1 MNGLECLFEE
11 FDIILPVAVYF
22 PMGVENQYNSF
33 HRKEDFDLM
42 KKVVCEL
49 YPDYRASLDNVS
61 NRTDC
66 YCYNMFI
73 TRKEVF
79 CGYMEWLFPILF
91 ELENRIN
98 IPYND
103 SYQRRVFGFLAERLL
118 NVYVDYQSLK
128 VKQLPIIYLA
138 DEKECLKDVY
148 KKTKLKKAF
157 RKMKYKLRN
166 LIK

>member
-1 MNGLECLFEE
+1 MKGVECIFEE
-11 FDIILPVAVYF
+11 FDIILPVAINF
-22 PMGVENQYNSF
+22 PMSVEKHYNVC

-49 YPDYRASLDNVS
+49 YPDYRASLDKVC
-61 NRTDC
+61 NRKYC

-73 TRKEVF
+73 MPKEGF
-79 CGYMEWLFPILF
+79 CSYMEWLFSILF
-91 ELENRIN
+91 ELEKKIK

-118 NVYVDYQSLK
+118 NVYVEYQSLK

-138 DEKECLKDVY
+138 DEKECLSDEY
-148 KKTKLKKAF
+148 EKTKFEKVYYQ
-157 RKMKYKLRN
+157 MKYKLGK